1 MELLLWGTELSCMG
15 CCVWVLDALGVL
27 EGEYLGVVGCGCMGG
42 LGFPVVV
49 CYLGS
54 SVFSL
59 RWGWECSDLTGRA
72 LALFT
77 FRRPG
82 GCGRRRCRWWK

>member
-15 CCVWVLDALGVL
+15 CCAWVLDTLGVV
-27 EGEYLGVVGCGCMGG
+27 EGEYLGVVG
-42 LGFPVVV
+42 PVVV

-59 RWGWECSDLTGRA
+59 RWGWEYSDMTGRA
-72 LALFT
+72 LALPI